1 MSTALLGSRYL
12 LEEPIGRGGM
22 ASVWRAVDTVLERPV
37 AIKRLHS
44 RVQDDEDLAARF
56 RREAQVVA
64 RLSHPHLVHLLDR
77 GEEGG
82 TPYLVFELVEG
93 RNLKARVRDEGR
105 LPPDEAARICG
116 QVARALAY
124 AHARGVVHRDI
135 KAQNVLLTE
144 TGEAKLADF
153 GIARIL
159 GSPEDSSLTAT
170 GVLLGT
176 SDYLAPEQ
184 AEGGPVDARTDVYSL
199 GIVLFE
205 CLTGRLPFVGD
216 GWLAVAMKHVRDPL
230 PDPRAI
236 VPDLP
241 QHLAAAVLRA
251 AEKDPGRRFQRA
263 DELAM
268 ALELGP
274 SEGATARMPIPP
286 ELRAAEQAPGPA
298 TGPTAAE
305 TAASTAPTAARR
317 RQAAPPRRRR
327 GAALAA
333 GAVGVGAAV
342 LAGVWALGGLPG
354 IDAPGSS
361 TASASALSI
370 SHVVSYDPQ
379 GDHTESA
386 GEVQFA
392 TDGDPATAWHT
403 ERYTTALFGNL
414 GKEGVG
420 LEITLSAPAEP
431 TELDL
436 TSPSSGGSFEVLGP
450 GPLTGGT
457 GPRPVLGRGTFNGGS
472 VSVPLE
478 RTDAGTDYIL
488 WITSLPPDP
497 EGQFR
502 AAVAEVSLRGT
513 AKT

>member
-1 MSTALLGSRYL
+1 
-12 LEEPIGRGGM
+12 
-22 ASVWRAVDTVLERPV
+22 V
-37 AIKRLHS
+37 AIKRLHA
-44 RVQDDEDLAARF
+44 RVQDDEELAARF

-105 LPPDEAARICG
+105 LPPDEAARICA

-124 AHARGVVHRDI
+124 AHARGVIHRDI

-159 GSPEDSSLTAT
+159 GAPEDSSLTAT
-170 GVLLGT
+170 GMLLGT

-184 AEGGPVDARTDVYSL
+184 AEGGTVDERTDVYSL

-205 CLTGRLPFVGD
+205 CLTGRLPFIGD

-230 PDPRAI
+230 PDPRAL

-251 AEKDPGRRFQRA
+251 TAKEPGRRFQGA

-268 ALELGP
+268 ALELGH
-274 SEGATARMPIPP
+274 SEGATARMPIPA
-286 ELRAAEQAPGPA
+286 ELRAVGAASGGA
-298 TGPTAAE
+298 TAATAAD
-305 TAASTAPTAARR
+305 TAASTAATAARR
-317 RQAAPPRRRR
+317 PQAAPRRRR
-327 GAALAA
+327 RGPALVAA
-333 GAVGVGAAV
+333 AVGVGAAA
-342 LAGVWALGGLPG
+342 LAGVWVLGALPG

-361 TASASALSI
+361 TASASALGVSR
-370 SHVVSYDPQ
+370 VVSYDPQ

-414 GKEGVG
+414 PKEGVG
-420 LEITLSAPAEP
+420 LEFTLSAPAQP
-431 TELDL
+431 SELEL

-450 GPLTGGT
+450 GPFTGGT
-457 GPRPVLGRGTFNGGS
+457 GPRPVLGRGAFNGGT
-472 VSVPLE
+472 VRVKLE
-478 RTDAGTDYIL
+478 RADPGTDYVL

-513 AKT
+513 AKS